1 MLKPRIIPSL
11 LIHQNGLIKTKNFNI
26 ENSKYVGDPLNAVRI
41 FNEKKADELIISD
54 IEATINDKEPNYDL
68 ISKIASECRMPL
80 CYLGGIKNLEQIEK
94 IISLGVEKVGIGSAC
109 ISNPDL
115 IIQAAKRVGSQSV
128 VVIMDVKKYG
138 LLNKY
143 KVFTH
148 NGQKKSNYTPL
159 EFLDKF
165 QSLGAGEI
173 IINSI
178 DNDGRMKGYDLKLLD
193 SLYSHATTP
202 LTIIGGAG
210 SIKDMKNIFKRYG
223 NIGAA
228 AGSLFVF
235 KGKYRAVLIQYPS
248 KDEKEQIYPYN
259 IEN

>member
-11 LIHQNGLIKTKNFNI
+11 LIHKNGLIKTNNFNI
-26 ENSKYVGDPLNAVRI
+26 ENSRYVGDPLNAVRI
-41 FNEKKADELIISD
+41 FNEKKADEIIISD
-54 IEATINDKEPNYDL
+54 IEATINNNEPNYDL

-80 CYLGGIKNLEQIEK
+80 CYVGGIRNLKQIEM

-115 IIQAAKRVGSQSV
+115 ISEAAKRVGSQSV

-138 LLNKY
+138 LFNKY

-148 NGQKKSNYTPL
+148 NGKKQSKFTPS

-178 DNDGRMKGYDLKLLD
+178 DHDGTMKGYDLKLID
-193 SLYSHATTP
+193 SLYCHATTP
-202 LTIIGGAG
+202 ITIIGGAG
-210 SIKDMKNIFKRYG
+210 SLKDMESIFKRYG
-223 NIGAA
+223 TIGAA

-235 KGKYRAVLIQYPS
+235 KGKYKAVLIQYPS
-248 KDEKEQIYPYN
+248 TDEKNQIYPYN
-259 IEN
+259 LEN